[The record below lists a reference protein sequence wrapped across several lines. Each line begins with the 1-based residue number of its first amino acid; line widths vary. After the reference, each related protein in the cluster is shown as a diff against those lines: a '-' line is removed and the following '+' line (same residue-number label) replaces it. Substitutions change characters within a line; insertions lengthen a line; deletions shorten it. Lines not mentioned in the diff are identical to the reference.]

1 MKKEK
6 LQYERVTVLQQVEV
20 LLENPIVDSG
30 ASGGESYDPSA
41 DVLSAFGPH
50 DDGSGTSAPA
60 GTPNIDWID

>member
-30 ASGGESYDPSA
+30 ASGSNPYNA
-41 DVLSAFGPH
+41 DAFNAYGPG
-50 DDGSGTSAPA
+50 DDGNDPAPT

>member
-30 ASGGESYDPSA
+30 ASGGESYNPDA
-41 DVLSAFGPH
+41 LNAFGPN

>member
-30 ASGGESYDPSA
+30 ASGEETYNASNFN
-41 DVLSAFGPH
+41 AFAPG
-50 DDGSGTSAPA
+50 DDGGADQSAN
-60 GTPNIDWID
+60 PNIHWVDFD